1 MTERGGRENGRG
13 ETEDWE
19 GDNEEGIGERGAVE
33 EEKNGGT
40 KGVRREAVC
49 SRDAPRKGAR
59 LTEKRIVTNC

>member
-40 KGVRREAVC
+40 RGGLGGRVSVL
-49 SRDAPRKGAR
+49 S
-59 LTEKRIVTNC
+59 LIHI

>member
-19 GDNEEGIGERGAVE
+19 GDNKEGIGERGAVE

-40 KGVRREAVC
+40 RGGLGGRVSVHVTCQGKE
-49 SRDAPRKGAR
+49 RD
-59 LTEKRIVTNC
+59 